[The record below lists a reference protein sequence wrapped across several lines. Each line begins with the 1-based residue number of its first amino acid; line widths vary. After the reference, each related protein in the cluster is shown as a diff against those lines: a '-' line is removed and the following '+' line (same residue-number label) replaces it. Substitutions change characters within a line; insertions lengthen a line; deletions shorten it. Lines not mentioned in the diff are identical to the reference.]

1 MIINRSWRRRSLT
14 ALGAALVGLAGALIL
29 VSPASADPAD
39 ISVNHEASCTAD
51 GTYQVRWTVLVGS
64 APAGAERFRFV
75 SVEQEPADSTLDG
88 IAASPEGD
96 FPHAVGEVLT
106 GIQKV
111 PGTATGAQLIVW
123 LQWDNGY
130 TDPSGYSGYQYLD
143 GRCGQ
148 EPTEPT
154 AAFESRCDGSMLVDL
169 ANPPGGRTVD
179 MAISSIPA
187 GFSRTVTL
195 RPGRTVE
202 DILVPAGYYGLIVA
216 PVGTPEPLT
225 SYAWARPGRCGTADI
240 RSRSTCD
247 ELVIVVAN
255 PADGP
260 TLDVT
265 FDPNHGRG
273 QQRTLEPETKVEVS
287 FRAVAG
293 LAVVLRSDQ
302 FDPPGAHNGPYA
314 WKQPADCGSGGGE
327 GGGLPVT
334 GMPIGGLLA
343 GAGLLL
349 TAGATLVVLA
359 RRRRVR
365 FTG

>member
-1 MIINRSWRRRSLT
+1 MIMSRSWRRRSLA
-14 ALGAALVGLAGALIL
+14 ALGAALAGLAGAVVL
-29 VSPASADPAD
+29 VSPAHADPPD
-39 ISVNHEASCTAD
+39 LSIDHEARCTAD
-51 GTYQVRWTVLVGS
+51 GTYQVRWTVLVES

-75 SVEQEPADSTLDG
+75 SVEVEPADSTIDG

-96 FPHAVGEVLT
+96 FPHSVGEALT
-106 GIQKV
+106 GMQTV
-111 PGTATGAQLIVW
+111 PGTATGANLIMW
-123 LQWDNGY
+123 MQWDNGY
-130 TDPSGYSGYQYLD
+130 TEPSGSSGYLDLD

-154 AAFESRCDGSMLVDL
+154 VAFESRCDGSILVDL
-169 ANPPGGRTVD
+169 ANPPAGRTVD
-179 MAISSIPA
+179 LVVASIPP

-195 RPGRTVE
+195 RPGRTVA
-202 DILVPAGYYGLIVA
+202 DILVPAGYYGLIVTIGGG
-216 PVGTPEPLT
+216 PDPLT
-225 SYAWARPGRCGTADI
+225 SYEWVVPGRCGTADI

-247 ELVIVVAN
+247 ALVIVVAN

-260 TLDVT
+260 TLAIT
-265 FDPNHGRG
+265 FDPSRGRE
-273 QQRTLEPETKVEVS
+273 QKRTLEPESRVEVS

-293 LAVVLRSDQ
+293 LAVVLRSDK
-302 FDPPGAHNGPYA
+302 FDPPGTPNGPYA
-314 WKQPADCGSGGGE
+314 WKQPADCDSDAGA

-334 GMPIGGLLA
+334 GMPVGGLLA

-349 TAGATLVVLA
+349 TVGTTLLVLA